1 MNHHWFFQR
10 NFPLYAAAGLSKFL
24 LFVFSR
30 YNRSTANTAAPIKSN
45 HVPGSIMIMDVIKSA
60 IRIGTERLR
69 TSQPCIAPE
78 RAKQAS
84 TYSTTEIRISEIRTK
99 QHQRRA
105 IRKRKWHDIQQT
117 GQFTCIKSRAH
128 RTCLRQTCGCKSGN
142 TDRGCNV
149 ECHRKPEHQ
158 QMRLY
163 SRGPQQHQ
171 RRYAENCHKDIR
183 CRYRKSHTDDQRE
196 NQNQKNIQKQITV
209 LEQQKHLRKFYA
221 KPRKRDAGHHKP
233 RVPAQEPTIRA
244 LLPADSNTRVN
255 FLRLKRVSSR
265 NFLLKANFHIFF
277 IF

>member
-84 TYSTTEIRISEIRTK
+84 TYSTTEIRISEIRAK

-163 SRGPQQHQ
+163 SRGP
-171 RRYAENCHKDIR
+171 N
-183 CRYRKSHTDDQRE
+183 
-196 NQNQKNIQKQITV
+196 
-209 LEQQKHLRKFYA
+209 
-221 KPRKRDAGHHKP
+221 
-233 RVPAQEPTIRA
+233 
-244 LLPADSNTRVN
+244 NTREGTQRIAIRIYDAVIGSPIPMIN
-255 FLRLKRVSSR
+255 ARIKIRKIFRSRLP
-265 NFLLKANFHIFF
+265 F
-277 IF
+277 